1 MRGYTIT
8 RDKFMS
14 PGEVRTLLTTCES
27 RAIVDI
33 AKGRQTWVKRHMLV
47 HLAVHSGLRVSEIAA
62 LKVGDLH
69 INGKATCLIVQ
80 HGKGDRRREV
90 YLDKDLV
97 RHLKEYIKTKES
109 AWGEPVDEAAPLFL
123 GQKGQHYTTTAL
135 QLSFKKAIRE
145 AGLPERYSIHSSRH
159 TYATILLSKTNNLRF
174 VQKQLGHASLNMTS
188 LYADVLPEANQTLA
202 DAILG

>member
-1 MRGYTIT
+1 MRGYAIT

-14 PGEVRTLLTTCES
+14 PGEVRTLLSTCES
-27 RAIVDI
+27 RAIVDL

-47 HLAVHSGLRVSEIAA
+47 HLAIHSGLRVSEIAA
-62 LKVGDLH
+62 LTVGDLH

-90 YLDKDLV
+90 YLDKELV
-97 RHLKEYIKTKES
+97 RHLREFIKTKET
-109 AWGEPVDEAAPLFL
+109 AWGEPVNEAAPLFL
-123 GQKGQHYTTTAL
+123 GQKGKYTTTAL

-145 AGLPERYSIHSSRH
+145 AKLPERYSIHSSRH

>member
-14 PGEVRTLLTTCES
+14 PGEVRTLLSVCEARS
-27 RAIVDI
+27 IVDT
-33 AKGRQTWVKRHMLV
+33 AKGRQTWVKRYMLV
-47 HLAVHSGLRVSEIAA
+47 HLAIYSGLRVSEIAA
-62 LKVGDLH
+62 LKIGDLH

-80 HGKGDRRREV
+80 NGKGGRRREV
-90 YLDKDLV
+90 YLDKELV
-97 RHLKEYIKTKES
+97 RHLKSHIKTKYQ
-109 AWGEPVDEAAPLFL
+109 AWGESVDEAAPFFL
-123 GQKGQHYTTTAL
+123 GRDGQHYTTTAL
-135 QLSFKKAIRE
+135 QLSFKRALQE
-145 AGLPERYSIHSSRH
+145 ACLPERYSIHSCRH

-188 LYADVLPEANQTLA
+188 LYADVLPETNQALA

>member
-1 MRGYTIT
+1 MKNYSIT
-8 RDKFMS
+8 RDKFLS
-14 PGEVRTLLTTCES
+14 PGEVRKLLSTCEA
-27 RAIVDI
+27 RAIVDT
-33 AKGRQTWVKRHMLV
+33 AKGRQTWVKRYMLV
-47 HLAVHSGLRVSEIAA
+47 HLAIHSGLRVAEIAA

-90 YLDKDLV
+90 YLDKELV
-97 RHLKEYIKTKES
+97 RHLKDFLKTKHS
-109 AWGEPVDEAAPLFL
+109 VWGEPVDQDSPFLL
-123 GQKGQHYTTTAL
+123 GQKGGHYTTTAL
-135 QLSFKKAIRE
+135 QISFKKAIHE
-145 AGLPERYSIHSSRH
+145 AGLPDRYSIHSSRH

-202 DAILG
+202 DAILD